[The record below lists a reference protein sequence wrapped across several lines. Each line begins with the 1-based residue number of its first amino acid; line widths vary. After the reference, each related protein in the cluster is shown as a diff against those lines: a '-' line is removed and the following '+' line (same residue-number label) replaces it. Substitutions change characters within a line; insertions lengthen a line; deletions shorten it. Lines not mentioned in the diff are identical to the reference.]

1 MYLLKLKEQ
10 FVIWLDYKVNC
21 SFLFQQA
28 KKLNFEVILASKYFM
43 LTTNKNSAHVVII
56 INILVVPTI

>member
-1 MYLLKLKEQ
+1 MTRLQFKL
-10 FVIWLDYKVNC
+10 FIFI
-21 SFLFQQA
+21 STS
-28 KKLNFEVILASKYFM
+28 KKLNFKVILAPKYFM